1 VQGDIC
7 APCCGSER
15 EVSVSCPLNCEFL
28 LEARRHEKIDSID
41 PAEMPNRDVEVTEE
55 FLNEHDPLLA
65 FLSEAVL
72 GCALRTEGAVD
83 ADVREAL
90 AAIIKTYRTRQSG
103 LIYETRPAN
112 PIAANVQKLLTERI
126 EELQKALTE
135 QTGMTT
141 LRDAE
146 FLGIFVFLHRI
157 ALHWDN
163 RRPRGR
169 SFLSFLL
176 ARQAQMVDQVQ
187 QQRQQQEQQSPP
199 QAQTSSIILP

>member
-1 VQGDIC
+1 MD
-7 APCCGSER
+7 
-15 EVSVSCPLNCEFL
+15 SV
-28 LEARRHEKIDSID
+28 D
-41 PAEMPNRDVEVTEE
+41 PAEIPNRDIEVTEE

-65 FLSEAVL
+65 FVSEAVL
-72 GCALRTEGAVD
+72 GCALRAEGAVD

-90 AAIIKTYRTRQSG
+90 DAIIKTYRTRQSG

-135 QTGMTT
+135 RIGMTT

-146 FLGIFVFLHRI
+146 FLGIFVFLQRI

-176 ARQAQMVDQVQ
+176 ARQTQVLDQVLDHQ
-187 QQRQQQEQQSPP
+187 QQQQQQHEQPSP
-199 QAQTSSIILP
+199 QARTSSIILP